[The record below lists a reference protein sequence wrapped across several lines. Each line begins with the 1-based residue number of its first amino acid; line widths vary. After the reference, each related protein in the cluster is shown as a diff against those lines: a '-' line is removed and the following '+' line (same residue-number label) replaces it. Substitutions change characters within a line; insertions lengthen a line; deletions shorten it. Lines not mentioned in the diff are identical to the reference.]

1 MPSHGS
7 PSVRRHVVH
16 VITGL
21 GLGGAEMMMYKVLTK
36 LDPARYSAE
45 VISLSSASHL
55 RPQIEALGVPV
66 TSLDMDGPLAAPRAL
81 LALRAHIAASPA
93 AVVQTWMYHADLLG
107 GLAARW
113 AGRPVVWNIQ
123 GSNLDPRSTRRLT
136 RGIMTACARLS
147 SRVPAR
153 IVSCGHATAH
163 THTALGYDEGRVVVI
178 PNAVDTQT
186 FQPDAAA
193 RASVRA
199 ELGLPAEAF
208 VVGMGARFD
217 PQKDH
222 ETMLAAWGRL
232 IAGGATHAHLLLFGK
247 DLVRE
252 NNTLA
257 QWIARH
263 GASQVHLLGPRPDV
277 ARLFAG
283 CDASCLSSAY
293 GEGLPNIVAE
303 AMACALPCVVTDVGD
318 SAWVVGDTGFV
329 APPRDAATF
338 ASHLGTLAS
347 MAPDALRALGA
358 RARRRVETDFD
369 LDAVARRYYA
379 LYDEV
384 GAAS

>member
-1 MPSHGS
+1 M
-7 PSVRRHVVH
+7 RHIVH

-36 LDPARYSAE
+36 LDRARQSAE

-55 RPQIEALGVPV
+55 RPQIEALGIRV
-66 TSLDMDGPLAAPRAL
+66 TSLDMDGPAAAPQAL
-81 LALRAHIAASPA
+81 LKLRAHIASSPS

-123 GSNLDPRSTRRLT
+123 GSNLDPHSTRRLT
-136 RGIMTACARLS
+136 RAIMSTCARLS
-147 SRVPAR
+147 SRLPAR
-153 IVSCGHATAH
+153 IVSCGHATAR
-163 THTALGYDEGRVVVI
+163 THTALGYDEGKIVVI
-178 PNAVDTQT
+178 PNAVDTQK
-186 FQPDAAA
+186 FQPDAVA

-199 ELGLPAEAF
+199 ELGLPADAF
-208 VVGMGARFD
+208 VVGIGARFD

-222 ETMLAAWGRL
+222 ETMLAAWGQLQAR
-232 IAGGATHAHLLLFGK
+232 GATRAHLLLFGK

-252 NNTLA
+252 NATLA
-257 QWIARH
+257 AWISRH
-263 GASQVHLLGPRPDV
+263 GASQVHLLGPRSDV

-329 APPRDAATF
+329 APPRDAA
-338 ASHLGTLAS
+338 ALADGLWALAS
-347 MAPDALRALGA
+347 MTPEALAALGA
-358 RARRRVETDFD
+358 RARRRVEADFD
-369 LDAVARRYYA
+369 LDAVAARYYA

-384 GAAS
+384 SGGS

>member
-1 MPSHGS
+1 M
-7 PSVRRHVVH
+7 RHVVH

-36 LDPARYSAE
+36 LDRARHTAE

-55 RPQIEALGVPV
+55 RPQIEALGIRV
-66 TSLDMDGPLAAPRAL
+66 TSLDMDGPAAAPQAL
-81 LALRAHIAASPA
+81 LKLRAHIASSPA

-123 GSNLDPRSTRRLT
+123 GSNLDPHSTRRLT
-136 RGIMTACARLS
+136 RAIMSTCARLS
-147 SRVPAR
+147 SRLPAR
-153 IVSCGHATAH
+153 IVSCGHATAR
-163 THTALGYDEGRVVVI
+163 THTALGYDEGKIVVI
-178 PNAVDTQT
+178 PNAVDTQK
-186 FQPDAAA
+186 FQPAAAA
-193 RASVRA
+193 RAAVRA
-199 ELGLPAEAF
+199 ELGLPADAF
-208 VVGMGARFD
+208 VVGIGARFD

-232 IAGGATHAHLLLFGK
+232 QARGATRAHLLLFGK

-252 NNTLA
+252 NATLA
-257 QWIARH
+257 GWINRH
-263 GASQVHLLGPRPDV
+263 GASQVHLLGPRSDV

-329 APPRDAATF
+329 APPRDAA
-338 ASHLGTLAS
+338 ALADGLWALVS
-347 MAPDALRALGA
+347 MTPEKLAALGA

-369 LDAVARRYYA
+369 LTAVAARYYA

-384 GAAS
+384 SKAS

>member
-1 MPSHGS
+1 MAHTSAP
-7 PSVRRHVVH
+7 RHIVH

-36 LDPARYSAE
+36 LDRTRHSAE

-66 TSLDMDGPLAAPRAL
+66 TSLDMDGPAAAPQAL
-81 LALRAHIAASPA
+81 LTLRAHLAASPA

-113 AGRPVVWNIQ
+113 VGRPVVWNIQ

-153 IVSCGHATAH
+153 IVSCGHATAR
-163 THTALGYDEGRVVVI
+163 THTALGYDEAKIVVI
-178 PNAVDTQT
+178 PNAVDTQK
-186 FQPDAAA
+186 FQPDSDA

-199 ELGLPAEAF
+199 ELGLPADAF
-208 VVGMGARFD
+208 VVGIGARFD

-232 IAGGATHAHLLLFGK
+232 LARGAARAHLLLFGK
-247 DLVRE
+247 DIVRD
-252 NNTLA
+252 NATLA
-257 QWIARH
+257 EWIARH

-329 APPRDAATF
+329 APPRDAA
-338 ASHLGTLAS
+338 ALADGLWALAS
-347 MAPDALRALGA
+347 MSPEAIADLGA

-369 LDAVARRYYA
+369 LEAVAARYYA

-384 GAAS
+384 SAAA